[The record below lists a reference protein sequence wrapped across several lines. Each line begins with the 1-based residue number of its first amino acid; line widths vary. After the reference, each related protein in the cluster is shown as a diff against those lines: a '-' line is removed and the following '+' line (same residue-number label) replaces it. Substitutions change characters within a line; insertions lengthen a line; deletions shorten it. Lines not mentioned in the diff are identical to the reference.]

1 LSRFTIFDFLTCVF
15 VGSVGWLVGF
25 IHNEDFQGLFGA
37 INKLFAIYI
46 IFTRHK
52 IYSHSPKFG
61 ILDNDLLWSF
71 SFLDEKTSLPE
82 HWRCCNYWWKL

>member
-1 LSRFTIFDFLTCVF
+1 M
-15 VGSVGWLVGF
+15 GPVGWLVGF

-37 INKLFAIYI
+37 INKSFAIYI
-46 IFTRHK
+46 FFTRHK
-52 IYSHSPKFG
+52 IHSYSPKFG

-82 HWRCCNYWWKL
+82 HWRCCNYW